1 MIEKQL
7 PPQGTKVG
15 TMESMPPST
24 PAGTSVVERRHLDDG
39 TPNPKYVDLC
49 DEDPPVAGQKFV
61 CLSFIS
67 PEAILKK
74 REVYVFNEFV
84 RQWDMTK
91 SMGKFSDFLNFVSYK
106 YSLNVEN
113 VLADYNEFIKEEET
127 RLKSDS
133 VQVEDDYKNFLDKHE
148 DRVNAQ
154 FSRAHDFQTNVRGIK
169 VRGSFSTQEEAERH
183 CQKMRERDPAHD
195 IYLGQVGMWMPFE
208 PNAYKTGKVEF
219 LEPELNRLHEE
230 KIKNE
235 AKAKQEFDER
245 IKAAKRKA
253 IEDNIEKARKSG
265 NKLTQAIDE
274 QGNLVG
280 VNTMNFDDREVAD
293 PQEQDAHM
301 KSVRD
306 RAQQADQT
314 DTIDVSDQASST
326 P

>member
-1 MIEKQL
+1 MSDTVL
-7 PPQGTKVG
+7 MP
-15 TMESMPPST
+15 SMPPST
-24 PAGTSVVERRHLDDG
+24 PNGISAGVVERRNLDDG
-39 TPNPKYVDLC
+39 RPNPKYVDLC
-49 DEDPPVAGQKFV
+49 DEDPAVAGQKFV

-67 PEAILKK
+67 PEAVLKK
-74 REVYVFNEFV
+74 RETYVFSEFA

-91 SMGKFSDFLNFVSYK
+91 SMGKFSEFLNFVSYK
-106 YSLNVEN
+106 YNLNVEN
-113 VLADYNEFIKEEET
+113 VLADYNEFIKEEED
-127 RLKSDS
+127 RLKESS
-133 VQVEDDYKNFLDKHE
+133 MEVEDDYKNFLDKHE
-148 DRVNAQ
+148 ERVNAR
-154 FSRAHDFQTNVRGIK
+154 FNRENDFQTSVRGIK

-183 CQKMRERDPAHD
+183 CKKMRERDPAHD

-280 VNTMNFDDREVAD
+280 VNTMNFEDREVAD
-293 PQEQDAHM
+293 PKEQDAHM

-306 RAQQADQT
+306 RASLPGTSLD
-314 DTIDVSDQASST
+314 ASNIA
-326 P
+326 